1 MSSGSRQNLN
11 CKRRWMVLSL
21 QLPIRR
27 YLPHILVGLSITLI
41 VVGAYATT
49 VSLASGTGPKALWQ
63 TNPLTISFSGK
74 NVAGSSGRVE
84 TSFKC
89 APRVDA
95 PVDLHSRLSDPAKI
109 S

>member
-49 VSLASGTGPKALWQ
+49 VSLASGTAPKALWS
-63 TNPLTISFSGK
+63 TNPLTISFSG
-74 NVAGSSGRVE
+74 NDGAGSSESIVA
-84 TSFKC
+84 SYKY
-89 APRVDA
+89 PP
-95 PVDLHSRLSDPAKI
+95 PVTCPVGLDTR
-109 S
+109 